1 MRTQERVPNRWLI
14 AAACTVL
21 QLCLGTVYAWS
32 YFQPL
37 LVEQFRWSNT
47 DTSWAFSL
55 NICCLGL
62 SAAWGGI
69 NLAKIGPRKLAV
81 AGGILFAA
89 GYAVA
94 ALALAAKS
102 LPLFYLGYGAISGI
116 GIGLGYVTPMTTVIK
131 WFPDRRGQLT
141 GIVAMGFGLGAFVLS
156 VVLAPILMHML
167 SGNLILV
174 FAALGAILGSVAIG
188 SAAMLGNPP
197 DGYLPAGFV
206 PAAQGKSLAESPYA
220 RAEEAADL
228 PLGEYLLAGQYA
240 IMWFIF
246 FLNITAGISIISFLS
261 PLYQDIWK
269 LDHPT
274 LERSVLAG
282 YGAALIAVS
291 SLFNGVGR
299 IAWGALSERLG
310 RLNTFRVL
318 FASQLV
324 VFGILMTEHDPWIF
338 AILVCYVLSCFGGG
352 FAIMPSMVTDVYGTK
367 RLSRLYGIILT
378 AWSAAGVV
386 GPLMVASLKDNYPDR
401 AIIYAFL
408 VNILVL
414 GVAFTFS
421 FLVNDDRFVPRRI
434 LLQVFAGAAPAMGN
448 GNDSLIEA
456 TAPADTSR
464 SRLK

>member
-1 MRTQERVPNRWLI
+1 MGAPQRAPSRWLV

-55 NICCLGL
+55 NIGCLGL

-69 NLAKIGPRKLAV
+69 NLARIGPRKLAV
-81 AGGILFAA
+81 GGSLLFAA
-89 GYAVA
+89 GYALA
-94 ALALAAKS
+94 ALALAVES
-102 LPLFYLGYGAISGI
+102 LPLFYLGYGAVSGI
-116 GIGLGYVTPMTTVIK
+116 GIGLGYVTPMATVIK

-156 VVLAPILMHML
+156 VVLAPMLMRLL
-167 SGNLILV
+167 SGNLTLV
-174 FAALGAILGSVAIG
+174 FAALGAILGSVALG
-188 SAAMLGNPP
+188 SAALLKNPP

-206 PAAQGKSLAESPYA
+206 PAAQRESFGDGPYA
-220 RAEEAADL
+220 RAEQAADL

-261 PLYQDIWK
+261 PLYQDLWR

-282 YGAALIAVS
+282 YGATLIAVS

-299 IAWGALSERLG
+299 IAWGAVSERLG
-310 RLNTFRVL
+310 RINTFRVL

-324 VFGILMTEHDPWIF
+324 VFGLLMTEHDPWVF

-352 FAIMPSMVTDVYGTK
+352 FAIMPSMVMDVYGTK
-367 RLSRLYGIILT
+367 RMSRLYGIILT

-386 GPLMVASLKDNYPDR
+386 GPLVVASIKDSYPDR

-408 VNILVL
+408 LNILVL

-434 LLQVFAGAAPAMGN
+434 LLQVLAGAAPG
-448 GNDSLIEA
+448 GKGGEA
-456 TAPADTSR
+456 S
-464 SRLK
+464 KN

>member
-1 MRTQERVPNRWLI
+1 MRAQERVPNRWLI
-14 AAACTVL
+14 ATACTVL

-47 DTSWAFSL
+47 STSWAFSL
-55 NICCLGL
+55 NIGCLGL
-62 SAAWGGI
+62 SAAWGGV

-89 GYAVA
+89 GYAMA
-94 ALALAAKS
+94 ALALAVTS
-102 LPLFYLGYGAISGI
+102 LPLFYLGYGAVSGI
-116 GIGLGYVTPMTTVIK
+116 GIGLGYVTPMATIIK

-141 GIVAMGFGLGAFVLS
+141 GIAAMGFGLGAFVLS
-156 VVLAPILMHML
+156 VMLAPVLMHMF
-167 SGNLILV
+167 SGNLTLV
-174 FAALGAILGSVAIG
+174 FAAILGSVAVG
-188 SAAMLGNPP
+188 SAAMLRNPP
-197 DGYLPAGFV
+197 DGYLPPGFV
-206 PAAQGKSLAESPYA
+206 PATQASVAAGPYA
-220 RAEEAADL
+220 RAEQEADL
-228 PLGEYLLAGQYA
+228 PLSEYLLAGQYA
-240 IMWFIF
+240 IMWFVF

-261 PLYQDIWK
+261 PLYQDIWR

-274 LERSVLAG
+274 LDRSVLAG
-282 YGAALIAVS
+282 YGATLIAVS

-310 RLNTFRVL
+310 RINTFRVL

-324 VFGILMTEHDPWIF
+324 VFGFLMTEHDPWVF

-352 FAIMPSMVTDVYGTK
+352 FAIMPSLVTDVYGTK
-367 RLSRLYGIILT
+367 RMSRLYGVILT

-386 GPLMVASLKDNYPDR
+386 GPLMIASLKDNYPDR
-401 AIIYAFL
+401 AIIYSFL
-408 VNILVL
+408 LNIVAL

-434 LLQVFAGAAPAMGN
+434 LLQVFAGVMGKGEEPASDTPAPA
-448 GNDSLIEA
+448 A
-456 TAPADTSR
+456 TGPVSASQ
-464 SRLK
+464 LKMK

>member
-14 AAACTVL
+14 ATACTVL

-37 LVEQFRWSNT
+37 LVEQFRWTNT

-62 SAAWGGI
+62 SAAWGGM
-69 NLAKIGPRKLAV
+69 NLARLGPRKLAV

-89 GYAVA
+89 GYAIA
-94 ALALAAKS
+94 ALALALES
-102 LPLFYLGYGAISGI
+102 LPLFYLGYGGVSGV
-116 GIGLGYVTPMTTVIK
+116 GIGLGYVTPMATIIK
-131 WFPDRRGQLT
+131 WFPDRKGQLT
-141 GIVAMGFGLGAFVLS
+141 GIAAMGFGLGAFVLS

-167 SGNLILV
+167 SGNLTLV
-174 FAALGAILGSVAIG
+174 FAGLGAILGSVAIG
-188 SAAMLGNPP
+188 SATMLKNPP
-197 DGYLPAGFV
+197 EGYVPLGFV
-206 PAAQGKSLAESPYA
+206 PSVQRASQGESPYA
-220 RAEEAADL
+220 RAEEEADL
-228 PLGEYLLAGQYA
+228 PISEYLLAGQYA

-269 LDHPT
+269 LDNPT

-282 YGAALIAVS
+282 YGASLIAIS
-291 SLFNGVGR
+291 SLFNGLGR

-310 RLNTFRVL
+310 RINTFRVL
-318 FASQLV
+318 FATQLV
-324 VFGILMTEHDPWIF
+324 VFGLLMTEHNPYIF

-367 RLSRLYGIILT
+367 RMARLYGIILT

-386 GPLMVASLKDNYPDR
+386 GPLVVASLKDSYPDR

-408 VNILVL
+408 LNILVL

-421 FLVNDDRFVPRRI
+421 FLVNDERFVPRRI
-434 LLQVFAGAAPAMGN
+434 LLQVFGARPATGN
-448 GNDSLIEA
+448 GEEPARDSPKA
-456 TAPADTSR
+456 TGLAET
-464 SRLK
+464 

>member
-1 MRTQERVPNRWLI
+1 MPAPERVPNRWLV
-14 AAACTVL
+14 AAACTLL

-69 NLAKIGPRKLAV
+69 NLARIGPRKLAV

-89 GYAVA
+89 GYAIA
-94 ALALAAKS
+94 AMALAVESLA
-102 LPLFYLGYGAISGI
+102 LFYLGYGAISGI

-141 GIVAMGFGLGAFVLS
+141 GIAAMGFGLGAFVLS

-167 SGNLILV
+167 SGNLTLV
-174 FAALGAILGSVAIG
+174 FASLGAILGSVAIG
-188 SAAMLGNPP
+188 AATMLKNPP
-197 DGYLPAGFV
+197 EGYVPDGFV
-206 PAAQGKSLAESPYA
+206 AAAKKESFSEGPYA
-220 RAEEAADL
+220 RAEEKADL
-228 PLGEYLLAGQYA
+228 PMSEYLLAGQYA

-261 PLYQDIWK
+261 PLYQDIWR
-269 LDHPT
+269 LDHPS

-282 YGAALIAVS
+282 YGASLIAIS
-291 SLFNGVGR
+291 SLFNGLGR

-310 RLNTFRVL
+310 RINTFRVL
-318 FASQLV
+318 IATQLV
-324 VFGILMTEHDPWIF
+324 VFGLLMSEHSPFVF
-338 AILVCYVLSCFGGG
+338 AFLVCYVLSCFGGG
-352 FAIMPSMVTDVYGTK
+352 FAIMPSMVSDVYGTK
-367 RLSRLYGIILT
+367 RMARLYGVILT
-378 AWSAAGVV
+378 AWSAAGIV
-386 GPLMVASLKDNYPDR
+386 GPLMVATLKDSYPDR

-408 VNILVL
+408 LNILVL

-421 FLVNDDRFVPRRI
+421 FLVNDERFVPRRV
-434 LLQVFAGAAPAMGN
+434 LLQVFGK
-448 GNDSLIEA
+448 
-456 TAPADTSR
+456 TSGT
-464 SRLK
+464 